1 MPKEV
6 SLKAWLSALFKTSF
20 SHRGKKKI
28 LADGED
34 GPQKTVGEVEIE
46 SSPNSDA
53 TSITRGS
60 RLSFDANV
68 SQQGPNLTTTG
79 LEPSSIDGRV
89 RVFCSLV
96 ICRINPYNR
105 ILFFQCQSPVLS
117 QTRSNRQSMSKAMSG
132 ENFYSYIDLIK
143 QQLADSIRNL
153 IELKESLHSS
163 TDVQRYDEAVESL
176 EGATK
181 SLATL
186 KSKLSMRKF
195 TGNQNRNS
203 YILPSPDLKFEFE
216 DTPFSM
222 TIPGIEVSQKESTLE
237 AVQESKES
245 EIQEVKEK
253 TSAGGY

>member
-1 MPKEV
+1 M
-6 SLKAWLSALFKTSF
+6 
-20 SHRGKKKI
+20 
-28 LADGED
+28 
-34 GPQKTVGEVEIE
+34 
-46 SSPNSDA
+46 
-53 TSITRGS
+53 
-60 RLSFDANV
+60 
-68 SQQGPNLTTTG
+68 
-79 LEPSSIDGRV
+79 
-89 RVFCSLV
+89 
-96 ICRINPYNR
+96 ICRINQYNR

-117 QTRSNRQSMSKAMSG
+117 QTRSDRQSMSKAMSG
-132 ENFYSYIDLIK
+132 ENFYSSIDLIK

-153 IELKESLHSS
+153 IELKESFHSS
-163 TDVQRYDEAVESL
+163 TDVQRYDEALGSL

-216 DTPFSM
+216 DTPFSI
-222 TIPGIEVSQKESTLE
+222 TIPGIEESHKESTLE
-237 AVQESKES
+237 AVQES